1 MTLRGRPAGFLS
13 STYEVEDP
21 DSGASGT
28 LCMRWVREASEI
40 DVDDPDGPSGTF
52 TFERE
57 SFLHGAF
64 LLVDDEGETLAC
76 AEKPSALLRSFEIEH
91 DDETWRLEASSPFS
105 RTFHLLDAHGR
116 VGSVFPTG
124 FLSRRFRATLPS
136 EIPFVVRAFVAW
148 LVLLMWRRSRSAAH
162 APP

>member
-105 RTFHLLDAHGR
+105 RTFHLLDEQGA
-116 VGSVFPTG
+116 
-124 FLSRRFRATLPS
+124 
-136 EIPFVVRAFVAW
+136 
-148 LVLLMWRRSRSAAH
+148 SAASSRP
-162 APP
+162 ASSRGASAQRSPAKYRSSCARSSRGSCS